1 MVHFTLG
8 TIYTFGNMA
17 PYIVSYIR
25 NQSHPQD
32 LNNATSS
39 WIFACALI
47 GQGGA
52 MFIGG
57 WLVNKIGPRFTTL
70 LGGWIMSA
78 GVALSFFAIKVS
90 FWLLLFTYG
99 ILFGVGV
106 GIAYIGPLTSAMKW
120 MPKWKGLANGVV
132 VAGFGLGALG
142 FNALQTLYINP
153 RNSKTFDGEYFTDPE
168 LISRVPWMFLLMGGI
183 YAGIQLIGSLMIT
196 TPPPNYGQTDEKVTN
211 EIAAGEKEEE
221 RKDDRITT
229 EYDYKE
235 GGPDSLTSS
244 PDNSLTSSLLKGG
257 VALNG
262 GAESD
267 DEETKEEEKL
277 KLLQDDTQPGR
288 PDLESSLASNLF
300 LPTNVASSLSPRQ
313 VLTKPNFYILWFMF
327 LSNGMATMFIAT
339 LYKVFGLGFIH
350 DDHYLAIVGSVSA
363 VFNCAGRI
371 VWGLLAD
378 LVSYKFCLVVMSAI
392 MTVFMLTLYSTI
404 LGGKIMYFVWVCVI
418 FFCVGGNFSL
428 FPTAVGRAFGL
439 KYAAINYGMLF
450 TSQIIAGSLG
460 ATVSTLL
467 KSVIGFYG
475 LLFVVSACSGLGM
488 LLALVYRPKR
498 YVTLLTQ
505 TN

>member
-57 WLVNKIGPRFTTL
+57 WLVNKLGPRFTTL

-153 RNSKTFDGEYFTDPE
+153 HNFNTNEGEYFTDPE
-168 LISRVPWMFLLMGGI
+168 LISRVPWMFLIMGCI

-196 TPPPNYGQTDEKVTN
+196 TPPPNYDEPVTQATN
-211 EIAAGEKEEE
+211 EIAPASEVYAGGGREEE
-221 RKDDRITT
+221 RKDDRITN
-229 EYDYKE
+229 EYEE
-235 GGPDSLTSS
+235 GSPASLSS
-244 PDNSLTSSLLKGG
+244 SILKGG
-257 VALNG
+257 VALNE

-267 DEETKEEEKL
+267 EEATIEEENL
-277 KLLQDDTQPGR
+277 KLLHDDPLKTER
-288 PDLESSLASNLF
+288 PDLESSLASSLF
-300 LPTNVASSLSPRQ
+300 QPTNVASSLSPRQ

-327 LSNGMATMFIAT
+327 LSNGIAVMFIAT

-350 DDHYLAIVGSVSA
+350 DDHYLAAVGSVSA
-363 VFNCAGRI
+363 IFNCSGRI

-392 MTVFMLTLYSTI
+392 MTVFMLTLYSTM
-404 LGGKIMYFVWVCVI
+404 LGGKVMYFVWVCVI

-450 TSQIIAGSLG
+450 TSQIIAGTLG
-460 ATVSTLL
+460 ATLSTLL
-467 KSVIGFYG
+467 KNIIGFYG
-475 LLFVVSACSGLGM
+475 LLFVVSGCTGLGM